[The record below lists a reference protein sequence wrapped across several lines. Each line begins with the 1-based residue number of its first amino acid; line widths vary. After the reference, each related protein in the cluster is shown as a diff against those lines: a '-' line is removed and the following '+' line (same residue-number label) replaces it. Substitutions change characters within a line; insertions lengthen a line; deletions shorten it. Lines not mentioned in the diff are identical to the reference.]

1 MSATYSDL
9 TCAFPNSL
17 DPNLTFSD
25 VTSANK
31 DLVNQYYTYKESGD
45 DSSAIDILTQHPD
58 LKTTIITHETFQ
70 LLYDMCI
77 AQERFYTSD
86 FRTTVTTLVHNKGEF
101 DNAVQ
106 YSMFDLVVYKY
117 KAYLC
122 NSSDVPIGTL
132 PTTDSWDRI
141 TFQGPSG
148 TGMAFFVTW
157 DSAHDY
163 VVQDCV
169 PYGDKLYV
177 CVQANTNMNPADN
190 PNYWTSI
197 ITVPQQIMIS
207 SGQPE
212 NQNENDIWYKT
223 NSTDN
228 SFEVWKNNGDN
239 TYSQMNPKVN
249 PNYIEQDSTHRL
261 VSDFEKNTWNGKT
274 NRYQFDVTIPFADWT
289 GNTAPYT
296 QTVNVAGLTAAM
308 CPIMDLVQSN
318 TIETAQSQ
326 LDAYSCINRA
336 TTADSSLTLMC
347 YYAKPDVDL
356 TVHLEVIV

>member
-1 MSATYSDL
+1 MSIVYPDL

-31 DLVNQYYTYKESGD
+31 DLVNQYYAYKESGD

-106 YSMFDLVVYKY
+106 YSMFDLVVYNY

-177 CVQANTNMNPADN
+177 CVQANKNMNPANN

-212 NQNENDIWYKT
+212 NQNENDLWYKT

-261 VSDFEKNTWNGKT
+261 VSDFEKNTWNGKA
-274 NRYQFDVTIPFADWT
+274 NHYQFDITIPFANWT
-289 GNTAPYT
+289 GDTAPYT
-296 QTVNVAGLTAAM
+296 QTVSVAGLTAAM
-308 CPIMDLVQSN
+308 RPIMDLVQSDDVD
-318 TIETAQSQ
+318 TAQAQ
-326 LDAYSCINRA
+326 LDAYGYLDKA
-336 TTADSSLTLMC
+336 VTGDSTLTLTC
-347 YYAKPDVDL
+347 YDFKPGIDI
-356 TVHLEVIV
+356 TVHLEVVT

>member
-169 PYGDKLYV
+169 PYSNRLYV
-177 CVQANTNMNPADN
+177 CIQANYGKQPDISPDYWKSVVFNPK
-190 PNYWTSI
+190 
-197 ITVPQQIMIS
+197 QILYS
-207 SGQPE
+207 VNQPE
-212 NQNENDIWYKT
+212 NQAEGDIWLEKEDSGHITVHIKNDASTYDNLYPNDIYKAGISTLHHVNLLASGWQGSTPPFSYNINLVGITSTSLQQILPET
-223 NSTDN
+223 NMTD
-228 SFEVWKNNGDN
+228 EQEN
-239 TYSQMNPKVN
+239 TL
-249 PNYIEQDSTHRL
+249 I
-261 VSDFEKNTWNGKT
+261 
-274 NRYQFDVTIPFADWT
+274 
-289 GNTAPYT
+289 
-296 QTVNVAGLTAAM
+296 
-308 CPIMDLVQSN
+308 DLNLREGVQSN
-318 TIETAQSQ
+318 NVFSI
-326 LDAYSCINRA
+326 
-336 TTADSSLTLMC
+336 LT
-347 YYAKPDVDL
+347 YGEKPAIDIPIRVIIRGDL
-356 TVHLEVIV
+356 

>member
-31 DLVNQYYTYKESGD
+31 DLVNQYYAYKESGD

-106 YSMFDLVVYKY
+106 YSMFDLVVYNY

-212 NQNENDIWYKT
+212 NQNKNDIWYKT

-261 VSDFEKNTWNGKT
+261 VSDFEKNTWNNKA
-274 NRYQFDVTIPFADWT
+274 NHYSFDVDLPASNWL
-289 GNTAPYT
+289 GSKPYT
-296 QTVNVAGLTAAM
+296 QTVSIT
-308 CPIMDLVQSN
+308 DLPDKDADFKLKPA
-318 TIETAQSQ
+318 TDGEPTKAEETAF
-326 LDAYSCINRA
+326 YCISGG
-336 TTADSSLTLMC
+336 TTALGSATFYCRDT
-347 YYAKPDVDL
+347 KPAADI
-356 TVHLEVIV
+356 TVRLVVTE